1 MAPVTHVLLAL
12 AALAYCAAGTGYIA
26 FLVASAPTAARI
38 GVVSLR
44 VGLLLHGVAI
54 AARAWQYGFTPA
66 LDVQDGLSLLA
77 WFLGLTYAG
86 LNQRLKLPILGA
98 FVVPLML
105 AVALPALSLPGP
117 ARPLPPPLHT
127 ALLPFHV
134 TVAILGYAAFGV
146 AALIGVAYLLQERE
160 LKARHT
166 LSTLW
171 SRLPSLELMDRL
183 NRGLTVAGFVLL
195 TLAIVSGAFFAHRV
209 WGHALSLFQPS
220 ELMAM
225 VTWGLY
231 GVLMWGRMQSG
242 WRGRRV
248 AVLTLLGFSLAMFSF
263 VGLSFCPADRH
274 GGTFQ

>member
-1 MAPVTHVLLAL
+1 MTHVLLAL

-26 FLVASAPTAARI
+26 FLVAGTPAAARM
-38 GVVSLR
+38 GVASLR
-44 VGLLLHGVAI
+44 VGLVLHGVAI
-54 AARAWQYGFTPA
+54 AARAFQYGFTPA

-77 WFLGLTYAG
+77 WFLGLTYAW
-86 LNQRLKLPILGA
+86 LNRRLKLPILGA

-117 ARPLPPPLHT
+117 ARPLPAALHS

-134 TVAILGYAAFGV
+134 TVAILGYAAFGIASLV
-146 AALIGVAYLLQERE
+146 GIAYLLQERE
-160 LKARHT
+160 LKARHAI
-166 LSTLW
+166 STLW

-183 NRGLTVAGFVLL
+183 NRTLTATGFVLL
-195 TLAIVSGAFFAHRV
+195 TVTIITGAFFAHRV
-209 WGHALSLFQPS
+209 WGHVLSLFQPS

-231 GVLMWGRMQSG
+231 GVLMWGRVQSG
-242 WRGRRV
+242 WRGRRA
-248 AVLTLLGFSLAMFSF
+248 AVLTLVGFTVAMFSF